1 MIKHLVQNSFRV
13 SNINFAFS
21 LLKKFMKRKH
31 DLMVLNLNKKAM
43 CSTKKP
49 LSHRNSKFKIVI
61 VGFPFKEFSFINI
74 GI

>member
-1 MIKHLVQNSFRV
+1 
-13 SNINFAFS
+13 
-21 LLKKFMKRKH
+21 
-31 DLMVLNLNKKAM
+31 MVLNFNKKAM

-74 GI
+74 GIKNFQIEKQQLQNLAMIL